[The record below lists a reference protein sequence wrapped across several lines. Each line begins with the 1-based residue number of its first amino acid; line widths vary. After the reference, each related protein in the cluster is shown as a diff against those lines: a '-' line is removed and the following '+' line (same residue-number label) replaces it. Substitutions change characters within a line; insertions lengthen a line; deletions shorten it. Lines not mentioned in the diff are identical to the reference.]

1 MHPLQ
6 NKLSTFCTLMI
17 LIAVLRFVILSRWK
31 IKNLMVRMQGHSIK
45 ETSEVARKERM
56 QGETDSAMDI

>member
-1 MHPLQ
+1 MHPVQ
-6 NKLSTFCTLMI
+6 NKLSTFCPLMI

-31 IKNLMVRMQGHSIK
+31 IRNKMLSLQGHSIK
-45 ETSEVARKERM
+45 ETSEVARKERV